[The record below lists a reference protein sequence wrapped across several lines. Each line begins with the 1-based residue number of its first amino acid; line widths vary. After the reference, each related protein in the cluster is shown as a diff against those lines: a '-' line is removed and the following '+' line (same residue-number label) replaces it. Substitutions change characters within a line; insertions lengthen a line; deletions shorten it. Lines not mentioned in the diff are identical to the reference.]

1 MLVRFHEVSKAYGS
15 FDIFHGVSF
24 QIDPG
29 QKVGLLGPNG
39 TGKTTLLGMIAGT
52 VDPDTGT
59 LTLGSGTRV
68 GCIDQIPDFGDG
80 ATPLSVVLESF
91 ADLQAT
97 EQRLRDMEAS
107 IAEKAAPTVLER
119 YSELLQDFEFRG
131 GYSYRARA
139 EAALLGVGFGADRFT
154 EPARELSGGE
164 KNRLALVRLLLAEV
178 DLLLLDEP
186 TNHLDIRSIEWLEHF
201 LKGTDKALLI
211 VSHDRFFLD
220 QIVSRVLCLEQDT
233 VAAYKG
239 NYSAYTKQRAERREL
254 QQKQWQRQQEWIRR
268 TEDYIRRNIY
278 GQKTKQAQSRRNML
292 KRTERI
298 RRPED
303 DGAGVRFN
311 FAPADRTG
319 RYLIS
324 ARGLSIGYEPT
335 RPILDGLD
343 LDVQRGERWAL
354 VGANGSGKTTLLR
367 SLIGGQPPLGGE
379 LVWDER
385 LAVGYYAQQLEDLD
399 RTATVLE
406 ELRAVDTVAT
416 DGELRSFLGAFL
428 FRGEEVFK
436 QIGVLSGGEK
446 SRLTLAKIIYKAP
459 TLLALDEPT
468 NHLDIRS
475 REALETALKDYPG
488 TMILVTHDRY
498 LVRRIATHILCL
510 GPEGAQTFD
519 RFDAFE
525 QWLGNS
531 VDAETEGTGGVA
543 VHPEPKEKPARK
555 LSKNKR
561 EQLAREAKRLEDEI
575 ADHERDLREIEA
587 LFASPPSELEWD
599 DTNRRYTELKESL
612 ERLYRD
618 LEACWNQIG

>member
-39 TGKTTLLGMIAGT
+39 AGKTTVLGMIAGT

-59 LTLGSGTRV
+59 LTMGSGTRV
-68 GCIDQIPDFGDG
+68 GCIDQIPDFGDR

-97 EQRLRDMEAS
+97 EGRLRDMEAS
-107 IAEKAAPTVLER
+107 IAENAAPAILER
-119 YSELLQDFEFRG
+119 YSELLQDFEFHG

-139 EAALLGVGFGADRFT
+139 EAALLGVGFSADRFT
-154 EPARELSGGE
+154 EPAAELSGGE

-201 LKGTDKALLI
+201 LKGTDKTLLI

-220 QIVSRVLCLEQDT
+220 QIVSRVLSLEQGAVT
-233 VAAYKG
+233 AYKG
-239 NYSAYTKQRAERREL
+239 NYSAYTKQRAERLEL
-254 QQKQWQRQQEWIRR
+254 QQTEWQRQQEWIRR
-268 TEDYIRRNIY
+268 TEDYIQRNIY

-298 RRPED
+298 RRPEE

-311 FAPADRTG
+311 FAPTDRTG

-335 RPILDGLD
+335 RPILTD
-343 LDVQRGERWAL
+343 LNVDVQRGERWAL

-399 RTATVLE
+399 REATVLE
-406 ELRAVDTVAT
+406 ELRAIDTVAT

-436 QIGVLSGGEK
+436 RIGALSGGEK

-459 TLLALDEPT
+459 TMLALDEPT

-475 REALETALKDYPG
+475 REALETALADYPG

-498 LVRRIATHILCL
+498 LVRRIATHILYL

-531 VDAETEGTGGVA
+531 VDAETEVTGDPPL
-543 VHPEPKEKPARK
+543 HPQPKEKPARK

-575 ADHERDLREIEA
+575 ADRERDLREIEA
-587 LFASPPSELEWD
+587 LFTSPPAGMEWD
-599 DTNRRYTELKESL
+599 DTNRRYTELKELL

-618 LEACWNQIG
+618 LEACWNQIS